1 LAFVTTIAA
10 CSSISTVRLQPDNVE
25 VGQGL
30 RPIAAIQANVSSAY
44 LLFIPI
50 PGGVSLDRVVN
61 RMLIVAAKT
70 MGADKVVNLQFSV
83 TPDTGIYTLRR
94 LIGWRS
100 ARASGIA
107 VQVETEQADPD
118 ADQGPEPTPPPD
130 VAPPAD
136 PLKSR

>member
-1 LAFVTTIAA
+1 MRAIALAFVTLIAA
-10 CSSISTVRLQPDNVE
+10 CSSISTVRVQPENVE
-25 VGQGL
+25 VGPGL
-30 RPIAAIQANVSSAY
+30 RAVALVQANVSSAY

-61 RMLIVAAKT
+61 RMLIVAVKT

-107 VQVETEQADPD
+107 VQVETEAADPG
-118 ADQGPEPTPPPD
+118 AEQGPEP
-130 VAPPAD
+130 APPA
-136 PLKSR
+136 PPAITP